1 MDYLL
6 LKEWPQNKLAQ
17 VFRTTEYLEKGLE
30 AVGESVNK
38 AFKMVLDMDDIKS
51 KHCAFKIVDEYKLY
65 VEFFSVR
72 LLMNFA
78 IEVNY
83 RDGFKPA
90 KTEGVRL
97 ISLIDQYENTIRQES
112 LDKLIS
118 HSPSGWS
125 FFKSLVELVDA
136 YVQECE
142 VQKKMKSNN
151 Q

>member
-1 MDYLL
+1 MQLQMDAAHTAAS
-6 LKEWPQNKLAQ
+6 P
-17 VFRTTEYLEKGLE
+17 
-30 AVGESVNK
+30 
-38 AFKMVLDMDDIKS
+38 
-51 KHCAFKIVDEYKLY
+51 
-65 VEFFSVR
+65 
-72 LLMNFA
+72 
-78 IEVNY
+78 
-83 RDGFKPA
+83 GFKPA

>member
-38 AFKMVLDMDDIKS
+38 AFKMILDMDDIRS
-51 KHCAFKIVDEYKLY
+51 KHCVFKIVDEHQVY
-65 VEFFSVR
+65 VEFFSVG

-83 RDGFKPA
+83 GDGFKPA
-90 KTEGVRL
+90 KTQGVKL
-97 ISLIDQYENTIRQES
+97 IPLIDQYGATIRQES
-112 LDKLIS
+112 LDTLVKA
-118 HSPSGWS
+118 SPSGWS

-136 YVQECE
+136 FVQEIE
-142 VQKKMKSNN
+142 IQKKMKSK
-151 Q
+151 